1 MKLFESLVI
10 KGNVFKNR
18 IVMAPMCMYS
28 SNEDGFV
35 GHFHLTHYTSRA

>member
-10 KGNVFKNR
+10 KGNVLKNR

-28 SNEDGFV
+28 SNSDGYI
-35 GHFHLTHYTSRA
+35 GHFQLTHYIMRE

>member
-10 KGNVFKNR
+10 KGNVLKNR

-28 SNEDGFV
+28 SNPDGFG
-35 GHFHLTHYTSRA
+35 GHFHLTHYILRA